1 MVFICYLLSI
11 FLILVCTCSS
21 TCDPILSDEQDT
33 NKNENTEKEQQKI
46 DKDTCVI
53 NINDSNYNNERKP
66 LLIMPVALYSI
77 NK

>member
-11 FLILVCTCSS
+11 FSILICTCSG
-21 TCDPILSDEQDT
+21 TCDSILSDEQDM
-33 NKNENTEKEQQKI
+33 NENENTEKEQRT
-46 DKDTCVI
+46 DKDTCFI
-53 NINDSNYNNERKP
+53 NINDSTYDNEKQP